1 MAILVR
7 ETFAIYP
14 SFSISFNITMNIAI
28 VGATGNVGRKILEVL
43 EKKKLVID
51 NLYLLASS
59 RSAGSKINF
68 NSQDHEILNLETFD
82 FSKVKITFF
91 AAGGKI
97 SETFVEKA
105 AKHSLVIDNS
115 SFYRMD
121 PDVPLIVPQVNSD
134 HLNNIKK
141 NIIANPNCSTAQLVI
156 VLKPLHDLFKIKRIV
171 VSTYQSV
178 SGGGKAP
185 MDELI
190 EQTKQVLQNDK
201 VESKNFTKQ
210 IAFNVIPHIDVFA
223 DDGYTKEEL
232 KMTNETKK
240 ILDDKIDL
248 TATCVRL
255 PVLVSHSESVNIEFE
270 NPFSLEKVRDALDN
284 FEGCKVIDDRSDG
297 GYSTPLEA
305 EGRDETFISRIRED
319 KTIKNGLNMWI
330 VSDNLLRGAAL
341 NAVEIAETLIKNNF
355 YGK

>member
-1 MAILVR
+1 
-7 ETFAIYP
+7 
-14 SFSISFNITMNIAI
+14 MNIAI
-28 VGATGNVGRKILEVL
+28 VGATGNVGRKTLEVL
-43 EKKKLVID
+43 EKKELSID
-51 NLYLLASS
+51 NLYLVASS
-59 RSAGSKINF
+59 KSAGKKISF
-68 NSQDHEILNLETFD
+68 KGKDYKVLDLENFD
-82 FSKVKITFF
+82 FSKVKIAFF

-97 SETFVEKA
+97 SEKFAEKA
-105 AKHSLVIDNS
+105 AKDCLVIDNS

-121 PDVPLIVPQVNSD
+121 PDVPLIVPQVNSN
-134 HLNNIKK
+134 HLDGIKK

-156 VLKPLHDLFKIKRIV
+156 ALKPLHDLFIIKRIV

-190 EQTKQVLQNDK
+190 EQTKMVLDGKK
-201 VESKNFTKQ
+201 VKSKNFTKQ
-210 IAFNVIPHIDVFA
+210 IAFNAIPHIDVFSN
-223 DDGYTKEEL
+223 DGYTKEEL

-255 PVLVSHSESVNIEFE
+255 PISVSHSESVNLQFE
-270 NPFSLEKVRDALDN
+270 KPFSLEKVRNALN
-284 FEGCKVIDDRSDG
+284 SFEGCKVIDERIDG
-297 GYSTPLEA
+297 GYLTPLEA
-305 EGRDETFISRIRED
+305 EGKDETFISRIRED
-319 KTIKNGLNMWI
+319 KTVKNGLNLWI

-341 NAVEIAETLIKNNF
+341 NAVEIAETLIENNF

>member
-1 MAILVR
+1 
-7 ETFAIYP
+7 
-14 SFSISFNITMNIAI
+14 MNIAI

-43 EKKKLVID
+43 EKKELKID
-51 NLYLLASS
+51 NLYLVASS
-59 RSAGSKINF
+59 KSLGKNIKFRGKGYEVFDLDN
-68 NSQDHEILNLETFD
+68 FD
-82 FSKVKITFF
+82 FSKAKITFF
-91 AAGGKI
+91 AAGGNI
-97 SETFVEKA
+97 SKKFAEKA
-105 AKHSLVIDNS
+105 SKKSLVIDNS

-134 HLNNIKK
+134 HLNRIKK
-141 NIIANPNCSTAQLVI
+141 NIVANPNCSTAQLVI
-156 VLKPLHDLFKIKRIV
+156 ALKPLHDEFVIKRIV

-190 EQTKQVLQNDK
+190 EQTKSVLNGEK
-201 VESKNFTKQ
+201 VKLKNFTKQ
-210 IAFNVIPHIDVFA
+210 IAFNAIPHIDVFSK
-223 DDGYTKEEL
+223 DGYTKEEL
-232 KMTNETKK
+232 KMTSETKK
-240 ILDDKIDL
+240 ILDEKIDL

-255 PVLVSHSESVNIEFE
+255 PISVSHSESVNIQFE
-270 NPFSLEKVRDALDN
+270 KSFTLKKVRDLLNN
-284 FEGCKVIDDRSDG
+284 FDGCKVIDERTDG

-305 EGRDETFISRIRED
+305 EGKNETFISRIRED
-319 KTIKNGLNMWI
+319 KTINNGLNLWI

>member
-1 MAILVR
+1 MD
-7 ETFAIYP
+7 
-14 SFSISFNITMNIAI
+14 IAI
-28 VGATGNVGRKILEVL
+28 VGATGNVGRKTLEVL
-43 EKKKLVID
+43 EKKDLSID

-59 RSAGSKINF
+59 KSVGKKINF
-68 NSQDHEILNLETFD
+68 KGVDHDIHDLESFD
-82 FSKVKITFF
+82 FSKVKISFF

-97 SETFVEKA
+97 SEKFAEKA
-105 AKHSLVIDNS
+105 AKNCLVIDNS
-115 SFYRMD
+115 SHFRMD
-121 PDVPLIVPQVNSD
+121 PEVPLVVPQVNSED
-134 HLNNIKK
+134 LKNIKK

-156 VLKPLHDLFKIKRIV
+156 ALKPLHDLFSIKRIV

-190 EQTKQVLQNDK
+190 EQTKLVLDGKK
-201 VESKNFTKQ
+201 VKSKNFTKQ
-210 IAFNVIPHIDVFA
+210 IAFNAIPQIDIFS

-240 ILDDKIDL
+240 ILDNKIDL

-255 PVLVSHSESVNIEFE
+255 PISVSHSESVNIQFE
-270 NPFSLEKVRDALDN
+270 KSFSIKKVKEALDN
-284 FEGCKVIDDRSDG
+284 FEGCKVIDERMDG
-297 GYSTPLEA
+297 HYSTPVEA
-305 EGRDETFISRIRED
+305 EGKDETFISRIRED
-319 KTIKNGLNMWI
+319 KTIKNGLNLWI

-341 NAVEIAETLIKNNF
+341 NSVEIAETLIKNNF

>member
-1 MAILVR
+1 
-7 ETFAIYP
+7 
-14 SFSISFNITMNIAI
+14 MNIAI
-28 VGATGNVGRKILEVL
+28 VGATGNVGRKTLEVL
-43 EKKKLVID
+43 EKKEVSIG
-51 NLYLLASS
+51 NLYLVASS
-59 RSAGSKINF
+59 KSAGKKINF
-68 NSQDHEILNLETFD
+68 KGKEHEVFDLENFD
-82 FSKVKITFF
+82 FSKVKIAFF

-97 SETFVEKA
+97 SEKFAEKA
-105 AKHSLVIDNS
+105 AKQCLVIDNS

-121 PDVPLIVPQVNSD
+121 PDVPLIVPQVTSD
-134 HLNNIKK
+134 DLKNIKK

-156 VLKPLHDLFKIKRIV
+156 ALKPLHDLFEIKRIV

-178 SGGGKAP
+178 SGAGKAP

-190 EQTKQVLQNDK
+190 EQTKLVLNGKQVS
-201 VESKNFTKQ
+201 SKNFTKQ
-210 IAFNVIPHIDVFA
+210 IAFNAIPHIDVFS

-240 ILDDKIDL
+240 ILDSKIDL

-255 PVLVSHSESVNIEFE
+255 PISVSHSESVNLQFE
-270 NPFSLEKVRDALDN
+270 KPFSVEKVREALNN
-284 FEGCKVIDDRSDG
+284 FDGCNVIDDRVDG
-297 GYSTPLEA
+297 GYATPLEA
-305 EGRDETFISRIRED
+305 EGKDETFISRIRED
-319 KTIKNGLNMWI
+319 KTIKNGLNLWI

>member
-1 MAILVR
+1 
-7 ETFAIYP
+7 
-14 SFSISFNITMNIAI
+14 MNIAI
-28 VGATGNVGRKILEVL
+28 VGATGNVGRKTLEVL
-43 EKKKLVID
+43 EKKGLTLG
-51 NLYLLASS
+51 NLYLVASS
-59 RSAGSKINF
+59 KSAGKKIHF
-68 NSQDHEILNLETFD
+68 QGKDIVVSELENFD
-82 FSKVKITFF
+82 FSKVKIAFF

-97 SETFVEKA
+97 SEKFAEKA
-105 AKHSLVIDNS
+105 AKHCLVIDNS
-115 SFYRMD
+115 SFFRMD

-134 HLNNIKK
+134 DLNNVKK

-156 VLKPLHDLFKIKRIV
+156 ALKPLHDLFVIKRIV

-178 SGGGKAP
+178 SGAGKAS

-190 EQTKQVLQNDK
+190 KQTKLALGGKDIK
-201 VESKNFTKQ
+201 SENFTKP
-210 IAFNVIPHIDVFA
+210 IAFNAIPHIDVFSE
-223 DDGYTKEEL
+223 DGYTKEEL
-232 KMTNETKK
+232 KMRNETKK

-255 PVLVSHSESVNIEFE
+255 PISVSHSESVNIQFE
-270 NPFSLEKVRDALDN
+270 KSFSLEQIKKALNSFD
-284 FEGCKVIDDRSDG
+284 GCKVIDERIDG

-305 EGRDETFISRIRED
+305 EGKDETFISRIRED
-319 KTIKNGLNMWI
+319 KTIKNGLNLWI

>member
-1 MAILVR
+1 M
-7 ETFAIYP
+7 
-14 SFSISFNITMNIAI
+14 MNIAI

-43 EKKKLVID
+43 EKKNFSLD

-59 RSAGSKINF
+59 KSAGSKITF
-68 NSQDHEILNLETFD
+68 KDKELEVFDLEKFD
-82 FSKVKITFF
+82 FSKAKITFF

-97 SETFVEKA
+97 SENYATKA
-105 AKHSLVIDNS
+105 AQHSIVIDNS

-121 PDVPLIVPQVNSD
+121 PEVPLIVPQVNSED
-134 HLNNIKK
+134 LKKIKK

-156 VLKPLHDLFKIKRIV
+156 ALKPLHDAFKIKRV
-171 VSTYQSV
+171 VTSTYQSV

-190 EQTKQVLQNDK
+190 EQTKLFLDNREIK
-201 VESKNFTKQ
+201 SKNFTKQ
-210 IAFNVIPHIDVFA
+210 IAFNAIPHIDVFA

-240 ILDDKIDL
+240 ILDPKIEL

-270 NPFSLEKVRDALDN
+270 KPFTVDKVRQLLDN
-284 FEGCKVIDDRSDG
+284 ADGCKVVDERKDG
-297 GYSTPLEA
+297 GYSTPIEA
-305 EGRDETFISRIRED
+305 AGKNDTFISRIRED
-319 KTIKNGLNMWI
+319 KTINNGLNLWI